1 MAGCCCLISFIYFL
15 GLFLGMCMFT
25 MYSTAWFVYY
35 VYDIAWMEGLCYEF
49 MYAIIAVAIIA

>member
-1 MAGCCCLISFIYFL
+1 
-15 GLFLGMCMFT
+15 MFT